1 MKYYLFDTNNEC
13 LSEAW
18 DVRSALQAFGE
29 IYDAAGAD
37 REDFKVEVYLDLSNG
52 KEKFYSVDYLP
63 VFLNKD
69 PDNFNVTP
77 EQEDA
82 HAEKQKA
89 TYFVTGRR
97 NGKTM
102 TAEEIKAFNAGDK
115 KAFEEAAANFT
126 EEQLQAVLK
135 YIPTGFIVAEIARR
149 FNEYDKAT
157 NEIQHTLHNMKIYQT
172 DDRKD
177 N

>member
-13 LSEAW
+13 LSEVW
-18 DVRSALQAFGE
+18 DVKTALQTFGT
-29 IYDAAGAD
+29 IYDAAGD
-37 REDFKVEVYLDLSNG
+37 ERENYRVEIYLDLNNG
-52 KEKFYSVDYLP
+52 KEKYFNTFYLP
-63 VFLNKD
+63 AFLNTEYDGFEKAD
-69 PDNFNVTP
+69 RVH
-77 EQEDA
+77 DA
-82 HAEKQKA
+82 SIIDRD
-89 TYFVTGRR
+89 GD
-97 NGKTM
+97 GKPILM
-102 TAEEIKAFNAGDK
+102 NEEEIEAFNAGDK
-115 KAFEEAAANFT
+115 KAFEEAAANFS

-157 NEIQHTLHNMKIYQT
+157 NEIQHTLNNMKIYQT

>member
-1 MKYYLFDTNNEC
+1 MKYYLFDTKNEC
-13 LSEAW
+13 LGTTS
-18 DVRSALQAFGE
+18 DVNTALQLFGE
-29 IYDAAGAD
+29 IYDAAGDD
-37 REDFKVEVYLDLSNG
+37 RNLYRVEIYLDLMGG
-52 KEKFYSVDYLP
+52 KEKFYNAYYIED
-63 VFLNKD
+63 FLNKS
-69 PDNFNVTP
+69 PEAFEATA

-82 HAEKQKA
+82 HAKTEA
-89 TYFVTGRR
+89 AYFVTGRS

-115 KAFEEAAANFT
+115 KAFEEAAANFS

-157 NEIQHTLHNMKIYQT
+157 NEIQHTLNNMKIYQT